1 MAHLINDP
9 KDYLILKSYW
19 ISHAMRHPE
28 NPDRISTGSINSISI
43 HPNATKFATVG
54 TDGKLKIW
62 SMANII
68 SKDVEISQSVSK
80 LLAIL
85 MVENKKS
92 DNTINCVQWSK
103 NGEYLA
109 SGAADGLVT
118 IWKLL
123 VDDDNNT
130 NKNNNKSNSIEHYDI
145 VCQVRHAV
153 SHNVRSVAFAPH
165 KLISAGNDHGI
176 VIWKMNKNTNN
187 NNTETF
193 VMIQRIEHAHNDFI
207 LGISIDPIEELLCS
221 QGADGCVKIWKYD
234 DICKEYKEEYRIE
247 NEFKKRSEFIRKNS
261 NDDVSRLDVP
271 QRPSFTPD
279 GKYLVA
285 SFGVTEDNI
294 FISPCYSREAFENEY
309 CFVGHKK
316 PTTVSKWNP
325 RIYQNENESFYVI
338 AVGGMDGKVSIWRSN
353 KKKPIVV
360 FANVGK
366 ESILDLAWSRTGD
379 ILLVCTHDGEVWSF
393 VFGNNV
399 FKGRQLPINEHVF
412 YVDVQYNNALD
423 DNIKQNIKNNITLTE
438 TFKFN
443 QINKSYLLRGK
454 KRFQHNSEEKQ
465 DEINHNIRTV
475 GELKCD
481 KDNDIQM
488 ETVSNGSATEFYI
501 PPSNH
506 FGAEERNA
514 NNNYDLLLKPI
525 KLNAYPGKEPTHN
538 NNNNDKEEVKN
549 YDLLLKPI
557 KLNAY
562 PGKEP
567 THNNNNND
575 KEEVKNYD
583 LLLK

>member
-130 NKNNNKSNSIEHYDI
+130 NKNNNKYHNIENYDI
-145 VCQVRHAV
+145 VTQLRHCTSHSVRCLV
-153 SHNVRSVAFAPH
+153 FLTD
-165 KLISAGNDHGI
+165 KLITAGNDHDI
-176 VIWKMNKNTNN
+176 VIWQHSNN
-187 NNTETF
+187 SGSF
-193 VMIQRIEHAHNDFI
+193 AMLQRIEKAHNDFI
-207 LGISIDPIEELLCS
+207 LGITGDPIEELLCS
-221 QGADGCVKIWKYD
+221 QGADGCVKIWEYD
-234 DICKEYKEEYRIE
+234 DVFGEYYEKYVIE
-247 NEFKKRSEFIRKNS
+247 NEFRKRSEFIQSNS

-465 DEINHNIRTV
+465 DEINHNNHNIRTA

-481 KDNDIQM
+481 NDNDIQM

-506 FGAEERNA
+506 FGAEERDD
-514 NNNYDLLLKPI
+514 NNYFDLNFDPI
-525 KLNAYPGKEPTHN
+525 KLNAYPGKEGKRN
-538 NNNNDKEEVKN
+538 DNNNDKEKVVNQRREQRRN
-549 YDLLLKPI
+549 
-557 KLNAY
+557 
-562 PGKEP
+562 EP
-567 THNNNNND
+567 D
-575 KEEVKNYD
+575 R
-583 LLLK
+583 